1 MILVVVFWRSL
12 CLVGKCHFVIMNI
25 KIPETAL
32 CYYFQAATD
41 IQTTEASYSNE
52 SISFKW
58 EWPILHPSSLCCPSF
73 MVEGKRQAGSS
84 HLNDKFSFEWDTT
97 VVINKVI
104 NNSDHSVSKSRHRRI
119 LSIGRS
125 RNCVKGYYFVK
136 RYLII
141 REQIF
146 QEIQFHLYASAWT

>member
-1 MILVVVFWRSL
+1 M
-12 CLVGKCHFVIMNI
+12 
-25 KIPETAL
+25 A
-32 CYYFQAATD
+32 YFA
-41 IQTTEASYSNE
+41 
-52 SISFKW
+52 
-58 EWPILHPSSLCCPSF
+58 PILSLLPLF
-73 MVEGKRQAGSS
+73 LVEGKRQAGSS

-146 QEIQFHLYASAWT
+146 QEIQFHLDVSAWTLLKQPRGICVYLGVPNFLHRFSSIFWIGQSF